1 MFKANPSQENAS
13 SVQDGRK
20 VLSASSVSKGK
31 RQDRE
36 ETAKGR
42 TDETGKG
49 TAASGAARRAA
60 ALLVC
65 SGCKKPREITPTFN
79 LIINLL
85 RSSVAFLVSQVNDK
99 GALNVFSS

>member
-1 MFKANPSQENAS
+1 MFQHRVRTHNGASVDAQNSSHIAGAAAAPLHKLTQPGLLTLFKANPSQENAS

-31 RQDRE
+31 RQGRE

-49 TAASGAARRAA
+49 TAASGAAAHA
-60 ALLVC
+60 C
-65 SGCKKPREITPTFN
+65 
-79 LIINLL
+79 LL
-85 RSSVAFLVSQVNDK
+85 RV
-99 GALNVFSS
+99 